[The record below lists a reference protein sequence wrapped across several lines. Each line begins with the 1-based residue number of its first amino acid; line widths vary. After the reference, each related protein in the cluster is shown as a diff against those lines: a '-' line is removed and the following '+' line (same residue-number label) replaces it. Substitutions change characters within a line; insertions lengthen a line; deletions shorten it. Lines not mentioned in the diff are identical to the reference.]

1 MDEKSK
7 GLQVYAQAISCL
19 PPRLTHAALS
29 LPDETRLHAEELRLR
44 AGRPLYWCAGGV
56 EHEIAGEPIR
66 TEELRDTLA
75 RASRW
80 SVHTYEDPIRQG
92 YLPLAGG
99 HRLGVCGTVSMES
112 GRPTGVRTVSS
123 LCLRIARAVPGA
135 AAACLEDIQN
145 GEQVHGTLILSPPGG
160 GKTTFLRDLIRQLSQ
175 QGIRVAVADERGE
188 LAAMR
193 GGMPQ
198 FDLGP
203 SCDVLDGCPK
213 AVGALQLVR
222 TMTPRVLALDEIT
235 DPADLDA
242 VRFAANCGVTVL
254 ATIHAAGRE
263 ELTRKPFFRAL
274 CDTGSFT
281 RLVVLTA
288 DGDRHDSRIEHLEG
302 GEPLCC

>member
-7 GLQVYAQAISCL
+7 GLQAYAQAISCL
-19 PPRLTHAALS
+19 PPRLTHTAMS

-44 AGRPLYWCAGGV
+44 AGRPLYWCSGGQ
-56 EHEIAGEPIR
+56 EHEVAGEPIR
-66 TEELRDTLA
+66 TEELRDILA

-99 HRLGVCGTVSMES
+99 HRLGVCGTIALEN

-123 LCLRIARAVPGA
+123 LCLRIARAVPDA
-135 AAACLEDIQN
+135 ALGCLN
-145 GEQVHGTLILSPPGG
+145 GVLDGDRVHGTLILSPPGG
-160 GKTTFLRDLIRQLSQ
+160 GKTTFLRDLIRLLSGR
-175 QGIRVAVADERGE
+175 GIRVAVADERGE

-213 AVGALQLVR
+213 ATGALQLVR

-235 DPADLDA
+235 DPADLEA
-242 VRFAANCGVTVL
+242 VRYAANCGVTVL
-254 ATIHAAGRE
+254 ATIHAADAT

-274 CDTGSFT
+274 RDIGAFT
-281 RLVVLTA
+281 RLVTLTT
-288 DGDRHDSRIEHLEG
+288 DGDRHDSRIEPLEG
-302 GEPLCC
+302 GTCT